1 MALMC
6 DTKSAIVPK
15 WVPSQVPQAHEL
27 RVVVAQYY
35 KGLYG
40 DFSDRYLACVQM
52 SPLPRK
58 KIGRRN
64 VVSSPDFFLRER
76 GRLYTGYLYLEV
88 KNSNKNSSEL
98 LTHLWCFLSSFGR
111 FIGRFQRVF
120 IVLPLFVIYT
130 TYIRTTAYVRYI

>member
-6 DTKSAIVPK
+6 DTKSASVPK

-58 KIGRRN
+58 KIGRRD
-64 VVSSPDFFLRER
+64 DFFLREGSGTSVHRLSLFR
-76 GRLYTGYLYLEV
+76 GQ
-88 KNSNKNSSEL
+88 K
-98 LTHLWCFLSSFGR
+98 
-111 FIGRFQRVF
+111 
-120 IVLPLFVIYT
+120 
-130 TYIRTTAYVRYI
+130 